1 MVPRFHFS
9 LSRRRLA
16 WVALVVFMLLTGI
29 AIFLSPSLLRI
40 ESPQR
45 SADAIVLLG
54 GEVMHRPGR
63 AAELFAA
70 GFAPKII
77 VTGDGDCDEVRL
89 TLLSLGVPADAIL
102 VECNSRSTQQNAK
115 YSVPMLQALG
125 ARRVIIVTSWFHSRR
140 ALHTFQRYAP
150 EMEFASS
157 PTRVDLPEPR
167 WPFTRQTG
175 RALYEYPKMLY
186 YWVRFGIKPF

>member
-1 MVPRFHFS
+1 MVPRFRFT

-16 WVALVVFMLLTGI
+16 WAALVVLILLTGV
-29 AIFLSPSLLRI
+29 AIFLSPALLRI
-40 ESPQR
+40 ESPER

-54 GEVMHRPGR
+54 GEVMRRPGR

-70 GFAPKII
+70 GVAPKII
-77 VTGDGDCDEVRL
+77 VTGDGDCDEVRQS
-89 TLLSLGVPADAIL
+89 LLSLGVPAGAIL

-140 ALHTFQRYAP
+140 ALHTFQRFAP
-150 EMEFASS
+150 EMEFTSL
-157 PTRVDLPEPR
+157 PTRVDLPKSR